1 LPLFLPLLLKLA
13 KARSSCAIARKNLI
27 TIVQPSCM
35 MCKRGKERE
44 GEKERSRSLFFRI
57 VVKWKCSLPGVEL
70 FLSLSFFLFLLLCA
84 RFFSRSL
91 AHSRGFAGC
100 DNWVRW
106 KRSFHSNF
114 FFLHIHTHI
123 DILREMAD
131 TLSALF
137 DLLWFTSTRWY
148 QLLSAGNNNK
158 YLLIWVFY
166 LSLVIQTSFLI

>member
-70 FLSLSFFLFLLLCA
+70 FLSLSLSFFTIMRSFFLPFT
-84 RFFSRSL
+84 RSL
-91 AHSRGFAGC
+91 ARFRR
-100 DNWVRW
+100 VR
-106 KRSFHSNF
+106 
-114 FFLHIHTHI
+114 
-123 DILREMAD
+123 
-131 TLSALF
+131 
-137 DLLWFTSTRWY
+137 
-148 QLLSAGNNNK
+148 QLGK
-158 YLLIWVFY
+158 METFIPF
-166 LSLVIQTSFLI
+166 